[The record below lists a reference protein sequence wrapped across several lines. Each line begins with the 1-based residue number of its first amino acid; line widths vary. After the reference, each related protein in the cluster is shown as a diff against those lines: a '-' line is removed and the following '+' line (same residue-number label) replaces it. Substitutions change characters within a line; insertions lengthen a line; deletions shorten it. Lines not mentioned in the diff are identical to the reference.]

1 VIAVLD
7 DCVNVTIRGVCIQR
21 VMRDGLEGLVLKA
34 VDGAY
39 EPGKRHWLKLK
50 KCVASSR
57 GRAGQGS
64 KKNRGHGPH
73 GTIEARCPRMPDRY
87 AYRCRDYLNQGA
99 MADTADL
106 VVLGAWGACCGARA
120 VFVQVPVFQRRGGRR
135 FSINATFARRS
146 LLRQGQEWR

>member
-1 VIAVLD
+1 
-7 DCVNVTIRGVCIQR
+7 VTIRGVCIQR

-50 KCVASSR
+50 KCVASAT

-64 KKNRGHGPH
+64 DINREHGPQ
-73 GTIEARCPRMPDRY
+73 GTTDARCPGIPDRY

-106 VVLGAWGACCGARA
+106 VVLGAWGALWGPSCLCPSAGLAA
-120 VFVQVPVFQRRGGRR
+120 PW
-135 FSINATFARRS
+135 RS
-146 LLRQGQEWR
+146 GIFD